1 MFLRWAMLTIN
12 LLVFF
17 FFIFWIVESS
27 LKVGMRIAFEFL
39 AHPLNQRYDII
50 IMCLFSQV
58 SDVAHGPL
66 VFETMVFLYSFGNVT
81 QMRNVANGPFCLK
94 KGKLSFFVGV
104 QQTKVVC
111 VERDRNL
118 IVTND
123 NCVPAA
129 RPAVQT
135 IQCNTRIC
143 PPG

>member
-1 MFLRWAMLTIN
+1 
-12 LLVFF
+12 
-17 FFIFWIVESS
+17 
-27 LKVGMRIAFEFL
+27 
-39 AHPLNQRYDII
+39 
-50 IMCLFSQV
+50 
-58 SDVAHGPL
+58 
-66 VFETMVFLYSFGNVT
+66 MVFLYSFGNVT
-81 QMRNVANGPFCLK
+81 QMRNVAGGHG